1 MLHCH
6 CSIIDGRSW
15 RRQLDEAD
23 SCRVEA
29 VTAVAGVG
37 QDDLLDAGDTDHHQ
51 S

>member
-6 CSIIDGRSW
+6 CSIIDDRSW
-15 RRQLDEAD
+15 RQQLDEAD
-23 SCRVEA
+23 SCGMKA
-29 VTAVAGVG
+29 VTAGAGGG